1 MVSKG
6 QREYKLDEATKDN
19 GVDATFYIIGAG
31 FDRAQPG
38 AWQVTNDGGT
48 TNLCGPNG
56 SANNHYYCAEAY
68 NNNSFDIYQELTGI
82 RNGRYRVTCQGFYR
96 SDDGAR
102 NAMIYAGLNESPLL
116 QGVDDGNGMP
126 NNMASA
132 ANAFA
137 EGRYSGN
144 VVEVIVMDGTLRFGL
159 KKSMHVANDRAIFDN
174 FRLTY

>member
-1 MVSKG
+1 M
-6 QREYKLDEATKDN
+6 RT
-19 GVDATFYIIGAG
+19 TTIIA
-31 FDRAQPG
+31 
-38 AWQVTNDGGT
+38 
-48 TNLCGPNG
+48 
-56 SANNHYYCAEAY
+56 AEAY

-144 VVEVIVMDGTLRFGL
+144 VVEVIVMDGTLRFGI
-159 KKSMHVANDRAIFDN
+159 KKSMHVANDWAIFDN
-174 FRLTY
+174 FRLTYLGEATAEEAFANLLGALQNVQQEFETGGATAIVAELPSHI